1 MAAGKVKGNPR
12 NSARHK
18 FEHRYWGERGAPF
31 TLDRDDLRLQVG
43 RVGPEATRSGKHRL
57 PILFFFFSFLSPRPV
72 ASVDGF
78 FSKFFGG
85 ARDD

>member
-1 MAAGKVKGNPR
+1 MAAGKVPR
-12 NSARHK
+12 NSAWHK

-57 PILFFFFSFLSPRPV
+57 PILFFFLFFVSPPRRRRRRLFLQI
-72 ASVDGF
+72 
-78 FSKFFGG
+78 FGG